1 MSKIVYGK
9 RTTDTVQC
17 IDTAPMSI
25 QRLWNV
31 SNALGINIVRVRKTK
46 NRNELTSGDTFL
58 GYHKDKV
65 SIYQQKSSPKKPLH
79 FVRPTPLGKDNRGM
93 QILEVADNIDVQ
105 DTLEVINDYEF
116 YTAKGIRAWLRIAFN
131 RVCA

>member
-31 SNALGINIVRVRKTK
+31 SNALGINIVRVRK
-46 NRNELTSGDTFL
+46 NEIRNELTSGDTFL
-58 GYHKDKV
+58 GYHKNKV
-65 SIYQQKSSPKKPLH
+65 SIYQQKSNPERSLY

-93 QILEVADNIDVQ
+93 QILEVADNIDIQ
-105 DTLEVINDYEF
+105 DTLEVINGYEF
-116 YTAKGIRAWLRIAFN
+116 YTAKGIIAWLKIAIN
-131 RVCA
+131 RVFA